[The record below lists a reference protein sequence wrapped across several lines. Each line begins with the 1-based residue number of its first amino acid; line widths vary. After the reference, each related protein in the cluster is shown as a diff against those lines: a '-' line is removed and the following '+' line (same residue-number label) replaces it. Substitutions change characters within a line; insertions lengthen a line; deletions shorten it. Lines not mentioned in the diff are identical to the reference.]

1 LKSVWKRGKQMQP
14 LFLQVFPVALLR
26 SWHSPDNWLRSSERD
41 QMSWEQGEGSME
53 RDVITKINQKK

>member
-1 LKSVWKRGKQMQP
+1 MQP